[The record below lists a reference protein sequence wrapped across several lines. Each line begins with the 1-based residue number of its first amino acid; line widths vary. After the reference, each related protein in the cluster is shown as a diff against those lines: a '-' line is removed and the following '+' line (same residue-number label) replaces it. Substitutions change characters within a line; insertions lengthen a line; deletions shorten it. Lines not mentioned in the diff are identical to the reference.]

1 MWLLCCSRNLAV
13 AQTLQFLPDLS
24 PEFSNMRSRSHQPNS
39 WKQSPP
45 VAPHLSFVPHIFPG
59 SILAP
64 LEKRQTHG
72 QVNATRKK
80 TLFTLRYVGVRSG
93 LCSRLPAAL
102 PWQWGRE
109 SRAGGCLPRA
119 TGSSWAAAS
128 SHKRC
133 QGRSDGAML
142 ATILRSPGS
151 FSSRLSIKYFISPNC
166 ILTSTVPRLL
176 KILWVP
182 FNV

>member
-1 MWLLCCSRNLAV
+1 M
-13 AQTLQFLPDLS
+13 AQTLEFLPDFS
-24 PEFSNMRSRSHQPNS
+24 PEFSNTRSRSRQPNS

-45 VAPHLSFVPHIFPG
+45 VAPHLSFVPHILPG
-59 SILAP
+59 GILAP
-64 LEKRQTHG
+64 LEKSQTHG

-93 LCSRLPAAL
+93 PCSRLPAAL

-109 SRAGGCLPRA
+109 SRAEGCPPWA
-119 TGSSWAAAS
+119 TGSSWAAPS
-128 SHKRC
+128 SHERC
-133 QGRSDGAML
+133 QGRADGAML

-166 ILTSTVPRLL
+166 ILTSTKPHLL